1 MSSVLSSFP
10 VRIVNSPVHG
20 QGVFA
25 SRAITKG
32 ETIERC
38 PYIVIDDDDLAEA
51 NRLQDYLFTSPDQPG
66 DYLCV
71 LGYGMMYNHSDTP
84 NAEWEI
90 DEDDIQ
96 FVRFTALKPISEG
109 EEIFQN
115 YGKEYW
121 ETRSDE

>member
-1 MSSVLSSFP
+1 MSSLLSSFP
-10 VRIVNSPVHG
+10 ITVGMSPVHG

-25 SRAITKG
+25 TRAIAKG
-32 ETIERC
+32 EIIERC

-90 DEDDIQ
+90 DDDDIQ
-96 FVRFTALKPISEG
+96 FVRFTALKPISDG

-115 YGKEYW
+115 YGQEYW
-121 ETRSDE
+121 ATRKDD

>member
-10 VRIVNSPVHG
+10 IRIVNSPVHG

-25 SRAITKG
+25 SRAIMKG
-32 ETIERC
+32 EIIERC

-121 ETRSDE
+121 ETRRDE